1 MKRVAVLI
9 SCVASIAVAAVEP
22 CRVKVVDDENGWPV
36 PLVFLITTHGQ
47 VYVTD
52 NAGVAA
58 IDSPELM
65 GRETWFTVKSHGYGR
80 KKDGFGNA
88 GFRFVPR
95 PGGEHEVK
103 VTRWQIAKRLGRV
116 GGAGLFAESQKCG
129 LHLDAR
135 ESGEFGRDSVQTA
148 LYRGRVFWLW
158 GDTNMQN
165 YPLGIFN
172 VTAATTPAPAFARP
186 VPPVDPQYRGFTNE
200 KGRLRGVIKRQ
211 GGGPI
216 WIFGL
221 VTLTDAKGR
230 AHLCGAWSQIKE
242 FCTPEKNGLCEWDDA
257 SESFTIVKTVW
268 TRSQERPKAPR
279 IPDGMVCRHRDANG
293 KKWLLF
299 GNPFPFLRIPDSY
312 EAYLD
317 ESKWGK
323 VEKPKTIRARDGS
336 EVTPAAGH
344 MAWSGYRKKYV
355 AIVQQK
361 FGKPSAF
368 GEVWYVESASPY
380 GPWENAV
387 KVVTHDNY
395 TFYNPVIHTE
405 GCDPNS
411 SVLLFGDVE
420 IEGVTVVGESK
431 GLSFWLS
438 DDGEEWRKVGER
450 GMGNGE
456 RRVDL
461 RKDSP
466 SAKFVKVGFEP
477 GVGKKSLSLKKILV
491 YGKKLY

>member
-1 MKRVAVLI
+1 MKNLILLSFAVMAAGT
-9 SCVASIAVAAVEP
+9 ASALAP
-22 CRVKVVDDENGWPV
+22 CKVKVIDKENGWPV
-36 PLVFLITTHGQ
+36 PLVFLTTTHGQ

-65 GRETWFTVKSHGYGR
+65 GRETWFGVKSHGYGR

-88 GFRFVPR
+88 GVRFVPE
-95 PGGEHEVK
+95 PGKEHVIK
-103 VTRWQIAKRLGRV
+103 VERHQIAKRLGRI

-129 LHLDAR
+129 DRLTAR

-148 LYRGRVFWLW
+148 LYHGRIFWLW

-186 VPPVDPQYRGFTNE
+186 MPPIDPPYRHFTNE

-221 VTLTDAKGR
+221 VTLKDGR
-230 AHLCGAWSQIKE
+230 GREHLCGAWSQIKE

-257 SESFTIVKTVW
+257 ADEFKIVKTVW
-268 TRSQERPKAPR
+268 TRSPEQPKAAR
-279 IPDGMVCRHRDANG
+279 IPDCTVCRHVDAQG
-293 KKWLLF
+293 RKWLLF

-317 ESKWGK
+317 TSTWEK
-323 VEKPKTIRARDGS
+323 VEKPKEVLARDGS
-336 EVTPAAGH
+336 KIVPAAGH
-344 MAWSGYRKKYV
+344 MVWNAYRKKYV
-355 AIVQQK
+355 AIMQQK
-361 FGKPSAF
+361 FGKPSGF
-368 GEVWYVESASPY
+368 GEVWYLESDSPY
-380 GPWENAV
+380 GPWKNAV

-405 GCDPNS
+405 GTDPQS
-411 SVLLFGDVE
+411 PILLF
-420 IEGVTVVGESK
+420 EGTYTT
-431 GLSFWLS
+431 SFADKPTKTPRWDYTQVLYRLDL
-438 DDGEEWRKVGER
+438 DDPA
-450 GMGNGE
+450 
-456 RRVDL
+456 L
-461 RKDSP
+461 R
-466 SAKFVKVGFEP
+466 
-477 GVGKKSLSLKKILV
+477 
-491 YGKKLY
+491 

>member
-1 MKRVAVLI
+1 MKILTALVCAAAMLMT
-9 SCVASIAVAAVEP
+9 SAAVVP

-36 PLVFLITTHGQ
+36 PLVFLKTTHGL

-58 IDSPELM
+58 IDAPELM
-65 GRETWFTVKSHGYGR
+65 DRETWFTVKSHGYGR

-88 GFRFVPR
+88 GVRFVPR
-95 PGGEHEVK
+95 PGEEHVVK
-103 VTRWQIAKRLGRV
+103 VTRRQIAKRLGRV

-129 LHLDAR
+129 EFLDAK

-186 VPPVDPQYRGFTNE
+186 VPPVDPHYCGFTNAN
-200 KGRLRGVIKRQ
+200 GRLRGVIKRQ

-221 VTLTDAKGR
+221 VTLKDAQGKE
-230 AHLCGAWSQIKE
+230 HLCGAWSQIKE
-242 FCTPEKNGLCEWDDA
+242 FCTPEKNGLCEWDDD
-257 SESFTIVKTVW
+257 SESFKIVKTVW
-268 TRSQERPKAPR
+268 TRSKERPKAPR
-279 IPDGMVCRHRDANG
+279 IPDCTVCRYIGPQG

-317 ESKWGK
+317 ESTWEK
-323 VEKPKTIRARDGS
+323 VEKPKTVRARDGS

-344 MAWSGYRKKYV
+344 MVWSGYRRKYV
-355 AIVQQK
+355 AIFQQK
-361 FGKPSAF
+361 FGKPSGF
-368 GEVWYVESASPY
+368 GEVWYVESESPY

-405 GCDPNS
+405 GWNPNS
-411 SVLLFGDVE
+411 PVLLF
-420 IEGVTVVGESK
+420 EGTYTA
-431 GLSFWLS
+431 SFADRPVKTPRWDYTQVLYRLDLDADWLNPP
-438 DDGEEWRKVGER
+438 ECQVR
-450 GMGNGE
+450 
-456 RRVDL
+456 
-461 RKDSP
+461 P
-466 SAKFVKVGFEP
+466 
-477 GVGKKSLSLKKILV
+477 
-491 YGKKLY
+491 

>member
-129 LHLDAR
+129 LHLEAR

-148 LYRGRVFWLW
+148 FYRGRVFWLW

-172 VTAATTPAPAFARP
+172 VTAATTPAPETA
-186 VPPVDPQYRGFTNE
+186 
-200 KGRLRGVIKRQ
+200 GRRADLDLRSRHAHGRE
-211 GGGPI
+211 GP
-216 WIFGL
+216 
-221 VTLTDAKGR
+221 R
-230 AHLCGAWSQIKE
+230 A
-242 FCTPEKNGLCEWDDA
+242 
-257 SESFTIVKTVW
+257 
-268 TRSQERPKAPR
+268 
-279 IPDGMVCRHRDANG
+279 
-293 KKWLLF
+293 
-299 GNPFPFLRIPDSY
+299 
-312 EAYLD
+312 
-317 ESKWGK
+317 
-323 VEKPKTIRARDGS
+323 
-336 EVTPAAGH
+336 
-344 MAWSGYRKKYV
+344 
-355 AIVQQK
+355 
-361 FGKPSAF
+361 
-368 GEVWYVESASPY
+368 
-380 GPWENAV
+380 
-387 KVVTHDNY
+387 
-395 TFYNPVIHTE
+395 
-405 GCDPNS
+405 
-411 SVLLFGDVE
+411 SV
-420 IEGVTVVGESK
+420 
-431 GLSFWLS
+431 
-438 DDGEEWRKVGER
+438 
-450 GMGNGE
+450 
-456 RRVDL
+456 RRVEPDQGVLHAREERTL
-461 RKDSP
+461 RVGRCKRELHDCQDRLDALAGASQGP
-466 SAKFVKVGFEP
+466 AHTRRHGVSAP
-477 GVGKKSLSLKKILV
+477 
-491 YGKKLY
+491 